1 MTNDDLQ
8 LKIGQF
14 CKDVKIPGFFQEFQ
28 KQEADPAFCQEPFSR
43 RLYLM
48 LQAEIESRHE
58 KRQNKLFKES
68 GIKDVM
74 PDVARITYE
83 SDRGL
88 KKSLV
93 NELSLCHWIDQ
104 EQGLNVII
112 TGMAGTGKTWLA
124 KALGKQAINAGLST
138 VYWHAA
144 TLIDRIKQARSDNEP
159 IQFRNRLNAK
169 KLLIIDDFGMTPMDE
184 ATRDDFFSFIDE
196 RGQAG
201 GSLII
206 ASQRGFGDWY
216 SYIGDK
222 YHADAILDR
231 LKNRSYFVE
240 LKGRSY
246 RERTKE
252 AKKVRAAE

>member
-1 MTNDDLQ
+1 MDGSPN
-8 LKIGQF
+8 
-14 CKDVKIPGFFQEFQ
+14 
-28 KQEADPAFCQEPFSR
+28 PAPANKKG
-43 RLYLM
+43 RL
-48 LQAEIESRHE
+48 SPPTP
-58 KRQNKLFKES
+58 K
-68 GIKDVM
+68 
-74 PDVARITYE
+74 T
-83 SDRGL
+83 
-88 KKSLV
+88 SLDTKF
-93 NELSLCHWIDQ
+93 H
-104 EQGLNVII
+104 
-112 TGMAGTGKTWLA
+112 
-124 KALGKQAINAGLST
+124 
-138 VYWHAA
+138 
-144 TLIDRIKQARSDNEP
+144 TLP
-159 IQFRNRLNAK
+159 AK

-206 ASQRGFGDWY
+206 ASQRGFADWY

-231 LKNRSYFVE
+231 LKNRSYFIE